1 MNEKCII
8 LCRLP
13 LGNGNIFLYFCRLME
28 RILMEYSGKKASFY
42 TLGCKLNFSETS
54 SIARRFEEVGFER
67 VEFTDHADAI
77 VINSCSVTAEGD
89 KKTRNIIRQAV
100 RKNPEALIIVTGCYA
115 QLQPETIEKIEGVDL
130 IIGSSEKQNITEY
143 LGNLNKKEQTEIHIQ
158 KPKEIKNYFHAY
170 SFGDRTR
177 SFLKVQDGCDYY
189 CTYCTIPFARGR
201 SRNDSIQNTVAEAR
215 EIVAKGT
222 LEIILT
228 GVNIG
233 DFGKSTGEK
242 FIDLLRELDQ
252 IEDLK
257 RIRISS
263 VEPNLLTDEIIEFAA
278 QSQRIMPHFHLPL
291 QSGSNDVLS
300 LMKRKYKREV
310 FESRVAKI
318 KAEIPNAF
326 IGVDVIAGT
335 NGETDDFFR
344 DSYRF
349 IADLDVSQLH
359 AFPYSERPGTKA
371 LEIKPVVPVDERKH
385 RTQRLI
391 SLSDRKTEDFCRQNL
406 GSVHEVLFEEQKDK
420 KSISGF
426 TDNYIKVET
435 DYHENLQNHI
445 VSVRLENILPNG
457 NVWGSIIQA

>member
-1 MNEKCII
+1 
-8 LCRLP
+8 
-13 LGNGNIFLYFCRLME
+13 
-28 RILMEYSGKKASFY
+28 MEYSGKKASFY

-54 SIARRFEEVGFER
+54 SIARRFEEIGFER
-67 VEFTDHADAI
+67 VEFTDNADAV

-100 RKNPEALIIVTGCYA
+100 RKNPDALIIVTGCYA
-115 QLQPETIEKIEGVDL
+115 QLQPEIIQKIEGVDL

-143 LGNLNKKEQTEIHIQ
+143 LGNLNKKEQTEIHIH

-201 SRNDSIQNTVAEAR
+201 SRNDSISNTVAEAR

-233 DFGKSTGEK
+233 DFGKSTGEE

-278 QSQRIMPHFHLPL
+278 RSQRIMPHFHLPL

-335 NGETDDFFR
+335 NGETDEFFR
-344 DSYRF
+344 DSFRF
-349 IADLDVSQLH
+349 IADLEVSQLH

-371 LEIKPVVPVDERKH
+371 LEIKPVIPVDERKL

-391 SLSDRKTEDFCRQNL
+391 TLSNRKTEDFYIRNL
-406 GSVHEVLFEEQKDK
+406 GKVHQVLFEESKDK
-420 KSISGF
+420 KHISGF

-435 DYHENLQNHI
+435 NYHENLENRI
-445 VSVRLENILPNG
+445 VPVKLENILPNG
-457 NVWGSIIQA
+457 NVWGTVLRQAQESAV